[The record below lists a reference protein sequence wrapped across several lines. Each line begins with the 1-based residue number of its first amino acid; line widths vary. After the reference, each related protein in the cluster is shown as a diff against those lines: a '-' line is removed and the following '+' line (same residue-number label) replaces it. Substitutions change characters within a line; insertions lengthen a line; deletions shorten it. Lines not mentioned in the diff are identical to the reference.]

1 MMTKYEIM
9 FIVKSTM
16 EEDAI
21 KKTSEDVQKLINIKP
36 SKVIEFKEMGR
47 KKLAYPIN
55 KEVSGYYFVMTV
67 EATHDT
73 IKEFDRKVSIN
84 ENVLRHLIIKL
95 EGE

>member
-1 MMTKYEIM
+1 MTKYEIM
-9 FIVKSTM
+9 YIVKATM

-21 KKTSEDVQKLINIKP
+21 KKTSEDVQKLINKKP

-47 KKLAYPIN
+47 KKLAYPIK

-67 EATHDT
+67 EADHET
-73 IKEFDRKVSIN
+73 IAEFDRKVSIN
-84 ENVLRHLIIKL
+84 ENILRHLIIKV

>member
-1 MMTKYEIM
+1 MTKYEIM
-9 FIVKSTM
+9 FIVKATM

-21 KKTSEDVQKLINIKP
+21 KKTSEEVQKLINIKP

-84 ENVLRHLIIKL
+84 ENILRHLIIKL

>member
-9 FIVKSTM
+9 FIVKATL
-16 EEDAI
+16 EEDKI
-21 KKTSEDVQKLINIKP
+21 KGVSEELQKLINKKP

-47 KKLAYPIN
+47 KKLAYPIK
-55 KEVSGYYFVMTV
+55 KEVSGYYYVMTV
-67 EATHDT
+67 EADNDT

-84 ENVLRHLIIKL
+84 ENVLRHLIIKV

>member
-1 MMTKYEIM
+1 MTKYEIM
-9 FIVKSTM
+9 SIVKSTM